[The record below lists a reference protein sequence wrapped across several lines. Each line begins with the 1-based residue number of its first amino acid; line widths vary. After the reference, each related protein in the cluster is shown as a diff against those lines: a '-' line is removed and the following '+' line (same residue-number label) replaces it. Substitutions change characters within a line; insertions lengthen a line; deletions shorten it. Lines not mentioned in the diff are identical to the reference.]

1 MPVRHD
7 VSRQGAPFL
16 PRCAPRHLNAHAP
29 LRRAQEMRRACD
41 KLLEAH
47 EDAISDT
54 YQRCAL
60 AVAAEA
66 FGLALMS
73 VPRPPAPRSWV
84 QAGGDSAAAWSW
96 NAEARHAWR
105 LLLLRCVADALSLP
119 QLCWNATNG
128 ACPEDLARRPL
139 RDFADD
145 GSGAAERV
153 YRHVSYGLQ
162 TFVYTCPR

>member
-1 MPVRHD
+1 MAFALAFRAA
-7 VSRQGAPFL
+7 SL
-16 PRCAPRHLNAHAP
+16 T
-29 LRRAQEMRRACD
+29 RRA
-41 KLLEAH
+41 
-47 EDAISDT
+47 
-54 YQRCAL
+54 
-60 AVAAEA
+60 
-66 FGLALMS
+66 
-73 VPRPPAPRSWV
+73 
-84 QAGGDSAAAWSW
+84 
-96 NAEARHAWR
+96 
-105 LLLLRCVADALSLP
+105 LSPP